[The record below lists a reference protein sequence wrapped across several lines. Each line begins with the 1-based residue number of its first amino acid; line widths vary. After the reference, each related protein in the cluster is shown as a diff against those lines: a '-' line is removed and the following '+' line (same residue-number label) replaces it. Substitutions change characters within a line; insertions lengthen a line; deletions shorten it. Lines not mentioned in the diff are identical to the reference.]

1 MNRTDRFLGM
11 LVGHAIGESLGAP
24 YEFGRKMNHPYRGR
38 VEYPFYITSRW
49 KMTPKPGATLINDHL
64 IAWPPG
70 TLTDD
75 SQMMLCILR
84 SMIGK
89 AKYDREATLDSYLEW
104 ASSTPVDMGFNT
116 RELFRSTV
124 KDKRAKYRRE
134 YEKKFGPE
142 SAGKTQILSNGALM
156 RCAPLALFPDLEA
169 FKEDCM
175 LTNPYPISIECNVL
189 YGLALWMAL
198 RDWSREDIYLKVRE
212 AATQTEVIEVFDQL
226 DRGIPR
232 NCSGKTKGYCCHAFY
247 FAMRVLKTGTDY
259 RTTVDAIA
267 PLPDT
272 DTDTNACIAG
282 ALAGALEGF
291 TTMMNDPI
299 TRDNYAIIQRTNN
312 LDYAIIMRHLG
323 FPI

>member
-1 MNRTDRFLGM
+1 
-11 LVGHAIGESLGAP
+11 
-24 YEFGRKMNHPYRGR
+24 
-38 VEYPFYITSRW
+38 
-49 KMTPKPGATLINDHL
+49 
-64 IAWPPG
+64 
-70 TLTDD
+70 
-75 SQMMLCILR
+75 
-84 SMIGK
+84 
-89 AKYDREATLDSYLEW
+89 
-104 ASSTPVDMGFNT
+104 
-116 RELFRSTV
+116 
-124 KDKRAKYRRE
+124 
-134 YEKKFGPE
+134 
-142 SAGKTQILSNGALM
+142 
-156 RCAPLALFPDLEA
+156 
-169 FKEDCM
+169 M